1 MTKLPDEIE
10 NIVKKVSIKIWHLKN
25 DNLPPLTAMEQF
37 DTIIIEHL
45 GKYLTIPTDEGIE
58 KEETTDRIE
67 KARKYYK
74 ENTKKY
80 INPEDSFRKAILD
93 NMPKEVKPPTK
104 DTIEKIDRIDWD
116 TMPDT
121 IPNIY
126 TAINKINE
134 LVDKSNH
141 QQEQIQQLLSGK

>member
-1 MTKLPDEIE
+1 MTQDDILIEWLREIL
-10 NIVKKVSIKIWHLKN
+10 KKHPTN
-25 DNLPPLTAMEQF
+25 
-37 DTIIIEHL
+37 
-45 GKYLTIPTDEGIE
+45 PTDEGIE

-104 DTIEKIDRIDWD
+104 DTIEKIERIELTKDDDYWED
-116 TMPDT
+116 THK
-121 IPNIY
+121 
-126 TAINKINE
+126 KINE
-134 LVDKSNH
+134 LIDKYNH
-141 QQEQIQQLLSGK
+141 QQEQIKQLLSDK